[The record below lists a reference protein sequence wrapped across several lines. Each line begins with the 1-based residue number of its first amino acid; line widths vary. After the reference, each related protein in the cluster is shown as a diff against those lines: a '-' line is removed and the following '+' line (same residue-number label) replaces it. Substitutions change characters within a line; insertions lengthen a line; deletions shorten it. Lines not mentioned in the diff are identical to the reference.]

1 MKGIALGGVARA
13 KGASRGSARGDG
25 TSCAVRGGGEA
36 VRDGGSNGSRARRKE
51 KQGRRRCSASWREEE
66 APARKGVGLG
76 ETREAWR
83 RSNRRR
89 GRPVG
94 GETGG
99 GGAAETPVKL
109 EVGDEVEHLI
119 AICEKSRGLSAN

>member
-13 KGASRGSARGDG
+13 NGASRGGARGDG
-25 TSCAVRGGGEA
+25 TSCAVHGGGEA
-36 VRDGGSNGSRARRKE
+36 VWDGGSNGSRARRKE
-51 KQGRRRCSASWREEE
+51 KLGRRRCGVSWREEE

-89 GRPVG
+89 GRPVCEENRRRRRYQSSGKAG
-94 GETGG
+94 GRRKLGSTCLQFVKSL
-99 GGAAETPVKL
+99 GA
-109 EVGDEVEHLI
+109 
-119 AICEKSRGLSAN
+119 